1 MRNLLLL
8 LFSLLSCYCFSQTVN
23 DYKAVIVPLKY
34 DFLRTENQYRLSTIT
49 KHNLL
54 KAGFSAFYAN
64 EIFPFEYNEKCSL
77 LYVNV
82 EKINA
87 FLITKLFV
95 VFKDCFGKEVYKSE
109 IGKSKEKDFDLA
121 YTESLNQAFESI
133 YKLNY
138 KFSGTIVAP
147 VVTALVPTNSAPVS
161 AIVSTSESNSNLL
174 YAQATATGYQLVDSS
189 PKVVFKLNKTST
201 PTIYTAAKGNVQGVF
216 IQKDN
221 QWFFEFYENEK
232 LVSEK
237 VAVKF

>member
-8 LFSLLSCYCFSQTVN
+8 LFSLLSSYCFAQTVN

-54 KAGFSAFYAN
+54 KAGFVAFYTN
-64 EIFPFEYNEKCSL
+64 EVLPFEYNEKCSV

-87 FLITKLFV
+87 FLVTKLFV
-95 VFKDCFGKEVYKSE
+95 VFKDCYGREVYKSE
-109 IGKSKEKDFDLA
+109 IGKSKEKDFELA

-133 YKLNY
+133 YNLNY

-147 VVTALVPTNSAPVS
+147 VHKASVPADSNPVP
-161 AIVSTSESNSNLL
+161 ATVFASEGDSNLL
-174 YAQATATGYQLVDSS
+174 YAQATATGYQLVDST
-189 PKVVFKLNKTST
+189 PKVVFKINKTST
-201 PTIYTAAKGNVQGVF
+201 PTIYTATKGNVQGVF

>member
-1 MRNLLLL
+1 MRNLLL
-8 LFSLLSCYCFSQTVN
+8 FVFAMLSSFCFSQTVN

-54 KAGFSAFYAN
+54 KAGFMAFYAN
-64 EIFPFEYNEKCSL
+64 EFLPFEYNEKCSM

-87 FLITKLFV
+87 LLITKLFV
-95 VFKDCFGKEVYKSE
+95 VFKDCYGKEIYKSE
-109 IGKSKEKDFDLA
+109 IGKSKEKDFELA

-133 YKLNY
+133 YNLNY
-138 KFSGTIVAP
+138 KFSGTSVAP
-147 VVTALVPTNSAPVS
+147 VLKASAPSNSNTVPV
-161 AIVSTSESNSNLL
+161 IVSSSEGDSNLL

-201 PTIYTAAKGNVQGVF
+201 PTIYTATKGNVQGVF
-216 IQKDN
+216 IQKEN
-221 QWFFEFYENEK
+221 EWFFEFYENEK
-232 LVSEK
+232 LISEK